1 MDDEHREMR
10 IQPSF
15 YRKLEELGAD
25 EFERA
30 AFGYLEPAA
39 QVMARI
45 LIDDGMEIGEA
56 LHRLANRQRELG
68 R

>member
-1 MDDEHREMR
+1 MDDYREMR
-10 IQPSF
+10 VTPKF
-15 YRKLEELGAD
+15 YKVLQERGAT
-25 EFERA
+25 EIEMA

-45 LIDDGMEIGEA
+45 LIDDGMAVSEA
-56 LHRLANRQRELG
+56 PDALADRQRELG

>member
-1 MDDEHREMR
+1 MR
-10 IQPSF
+10 ITQKF
-15 YRKLEELGAD
+15 YESLRERGAT
-25 EFERA
+25 EFELA

-45 LIDDGMEIGEA
+45 LIDDGMQVGEA
-56 LHRLANRQRELG
+56 PDRLANRQRELG